1 LDLPGW
7 QEKDILTGS
16 WRTAL
21 GQHRCGLFR
30 CGTAGNGVRPGW
42 LGKERVSGEVPLGQI
57 HQPGSSSSTRAQP
70 GRSLLLEEEQCHHRA
85 EEEEDSHQR
94 VEEEDFRQTEEEG
107 SHQEVEELEQLRV
120 EGEPPTPRNRLPP
133 QTRNRP
139 PQDMGRGKTP
149 RLTHGL
155 GVGTTR
161 TLQWDGTGTWGLLAE
176 DAASLREHRER
187 SRPRR
192 RSADG

>member
-1 LDLPGW
+1 M
-7 QEKDILTGS
+7 
-16 WRTAL
+16 
-21 GQHRCGLFR
+21 
-30 CGTAGNGVRPGW
+30 
-42 LGKERVSGEVPLGQI
+42 
-57 HQPGSSSSTRAQP
+57 
-70 GRSLLLEEEQCHHRA
+70 
-85 EEEEDSHQR
+85 
-94 VEEEDFRQTEEEG
+94 EEEDFRQTEEEG

-133 QTRNRP
+133 RMRNRP

-155 GVGTTR
+155 GVDTTR
-161 TLQWDGTGTWGLLAE
+161 TLQWDGTGTWELLAE

-187 SRPRR
+187 SRPRL